1 MNKDKFILNLL
12 RTSNP
17 IIMTFLFSLT
27 WFFYYADKLT
37 TKFFRLGDL
46 FIIFVFFIVYSFFVL
61 LYDGLNIVYNRVS
74 DLIYSQIISILISDI
89 FLYIIIFILNKGTI
103 TIMPLLIVLVL
114 QTLIAILWSQINC
127 NLYLKKHK
135 PSKTI
140 IIYDTRK
147 EVKGLIESYGFTK
160 RFDVQK
166 TIKSEACLKKLEIL
180 KDYEVVFVYDL
191 HSSQRNII
199 AKYCMA
205 NDIEMFVSPKIGDII
220 MSDAKEINI
229 FHSAMKHLSVDAD
242 NLTYF
247 IIKRIFDILISLIAI
262 IITSPLM
269 IITAIIIKAYDKGP
283 VLYKQNRL
291 TKNGK
296 VFKLIKFRSM
306 KINAEKES
314 GAILSSGDNDP
325 RITPIGKIIRKIRLD
340 ELPQLFN
347 ILKGDMSI
355 VGPRPERPEIAQK
368 YEKTLPEFKL
378 RLKVKAGLTGY
389 AQVYGK
395 YNTTPYNKLKMDLIY
410 ISKMNVLFDLRI
422 CLATIKILFMPES
435 TEGIETGKT
444 TAMNEE
450 GMNN

>member
-1 MNKDKFILNLL
+1 MKKDKFTLNLL
-12 RTSNP
+12 KVLNP
-17 IIMTFLFSLT
+17 IIMSFLFALV
-27 WFFYYADKLT
+27 WILYYADRLA
-37 TKFFRLGDL
+37 TKFFRMGDY
-46 FIIFVFFIVYSFFVL
+46 FIISLFAVAYVL
-61 LYDGLNIVYNRVS
+61 LVSLYDGLNITYNRVS
-74 DLIYSQIISILISDI
+74 DLIYSQTISVLISDF
-89 FLYIIIFILNKGTI
+89 FLYIVIFILNKGMI
-103 TIMPLLIVLVL
+103 TFVPLLMVLVL
-114 QTLIAILWSQINC
+114 QILMSFLWSRIC
-127 NLYLKKHK
+127 RLLYFKNHEPL
-135 PSKTI
+135 KTI

-147 EVKGLIESYGFTK
+147 EIKGLIESYGLAK

-166 TIKSEACLKKLEIL
+166 TIKGETCLKKLEIL

-199 AKYCMA
+199 AKYCME
-205 NDIEMFVSPKIGDII
+205 NDIEMFISPRIGDII
-220 MSDAKEINI
+220 ISNTKDVNM
-229 FHSAMKHLSVDAD
+229 FHLAMKHMNLDAE
-242 NLTYF
+242 NATYF
-247 IIKRIFDILISLIAI
+247 FVKRIFDILTSFIAI
-262 IITSPLM
+262 VITSPLM

-410 ISKMNVLFDLRI
+410 ISKMNLLFDLRI
-422 CLATIKILFMPES
+422 CLATIKILFIPES
-435 TEGIETGKT
+435 TEGIEAGKT
-444 TAMNEE
+444 TAMDEE
-450 GMNN
+450 GNK